1 MVGSLLSICRLVTC
15 LHLASTERLCS
26 WLENYVRNGDDGN
39 ITAKK
44 CMEGFFGFVKRN
56 QIASWLKPVSF
67 NLWCVFVWL
76 LCVYNANSHT
86 HTPTH
91 SPIDLAVPNL
101 VVLPNKQSTHQNGTK
116 KMVTQYSDTVVVAS
130 SSNYKQKT
138 ENNTNIIWV
147 VLSLSIQC
155 QEPGLKTA
163 HIGIASFSLNICC
176 ILYFVSAS
184 DLVGVLTIFIHSAL
198 HSVFDFI
205 ILSSTLSLSLS
216 VRSVS
221 VELIPFCDFN
231 GHETNTR
238 KFIRSVNF
246 STKSNQMPRK
256 QNTHQEWKFI
266 FHS

>member
-1 MVGSLLSICRLVTC
+1 MAIYQQKSVWKGFLVLLSEIKLPVGWSQWALTC
-15 LHLASTERLCS
+15 DAYSCDF
-26 WLENYVRNGDDGN
+26 YVY
-39 ITAKK
+39 TT
-44 CMEGFFGFVKRN
+44 
-56 QIASWLKPVSF
+56 QI
-67 NLWCVFVWL
+67 
-76 LCVYNANSHT
+76 HT

-205 ILSSTLSLSLS
+205 ILSSTLSLSLFVLFLS
-216 VRSVS
+216 S
-221 VELIPFCDFN
+221 
-231 GHETNTR
+231 
-238 KFIRSVNF
+238 
-246 STKSNQMPRK
+246 
-256 QNTHQEWKFI
+256 
-266 FHS
+266 